1 MGLILS
7 KGTDKTA
14 IDPETGLEYTIPGKS
29 IFIKGTDIELAECYA
44 RIEFVAVK
52 DGKTIKVNF
61 NTYLTFMKFTEN
73 KEVETSIVNDSFDF
87 VILPTE
93 TQGIEIALQYSVVKF
108 EQLGYTATIDPN

>member
-7 KGTDKTA
+7 KGTDKIA

-29 IFIKGTDIELAECYA
+29 IFIKGTDIELNECYA
-44 RIEFVAVK
+44 RIEFVGEK
-52 DGKTIKVNF
+52 DGKTIKVKF
-61 NTYLTFMKFTEN
+61 NTYLTFDKFTEN
-73 KEVETSIVNDSFDF
+73 KELETSIVNDSFDF

-93 TQGIEIALQYSVVKF
+93 MQGIEIALQYSVEKF

>member
-14 IDPETGLEYTIPGKS
+14 IDTETGLEYTIAGKS
-29 IFIKGTDIELAECYA
+29 IFIKGTDIELNECYT
-44 RIEFVAVK
+44 RIEFVGEK

-61 NTYLTFMKFTEN
+61 NTYLSFEKFTEN
-73 KEVETSIVNDSFDF
+73 KDVETSIVNDSFDF

-108 EQLGYTATIDPN
+108 EQLGYTATINPN